1 MKLKL
6 TSMKVKTFLLLI
18 LFISFSSVAFSQ
30 EKTTPNIIL
39 IFLDDMG
46 NGDLGVTGAL
56 EYQTP

>member
-56 EYQTP
+56 